1 MPHKEKSLD
10 LPGTKAVDAI
20 PPTLRDCFH
29 GAGDEESFLNPGPNG
44 LLDVLRKLSA
54 KQTS

>member
-1 MPHKEKSLD
+1 MG